1 MLFLHTQNDPVKTE
15 VKMLFK
21 VTQEKNKET
30 TNLLSNKTYTGLV
43 PKSDEILMEG
53 IRDAGEAQAPAVPG
67 IENSS
72 DLSKLILNLTYFL
85 SAGAF
90 YGYQQDC
97 YY

>member
-1 MLFLHTQNDPVKTE
+1 MLFLHTQNDPVNTE

-30 TNLLSNKTYTGLV
+30 TNPLSNKTYTGLV
-43 PKSDEILMEG
+43 PKSDEILMEE
-53 IRDAGEAQAPAVPG
+53 IKDSGEAQAPAVPG

-85 SAGAF
+85 SARAF